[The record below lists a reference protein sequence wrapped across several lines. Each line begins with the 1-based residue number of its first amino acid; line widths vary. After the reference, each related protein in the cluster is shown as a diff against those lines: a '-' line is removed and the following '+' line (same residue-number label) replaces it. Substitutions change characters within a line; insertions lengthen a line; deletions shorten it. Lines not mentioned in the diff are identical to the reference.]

1 MARSKKP
8 KGYGTRPGSPS
19 RVRQA
24 GVKQASAAANTGMVW
39 PVPYPKAHAT
49 ALAMQFK
56 FQASEWWSSDRLL
69 ANQLRQVDCLL
80 RHALKTV
87 PYYREKFRGQP
98 AVSGAPLT
106 VEEFRQL
113 PLLQRM
119 DIQTAGKALVSKA
132 LPESHGKAFE
142 VKSSGSTGR
151 PIQVLGTD
159 LTNMY
164 VAALTMRGHL
174 WHRRDGTCRNVDIR
188 TAKAAGARRQSV
200 WMPVPDAGKSIRLDI
215 NSPID
220 KLLDQ
225 LVVEDPVYLQT
236 HPHTL
241 MGLIEDSTARG
252 LLPRSLRE
260 ARTFGEAL
268 APHIRAAARQHW
280 GIDVVDNYSAME
292 TGTVAHQCPESEN
305 LHVQAE
311 SVLVEVLRD
320 DDTPCQAGEVGR
332 VVITSLHN
340 FATPLIRYEIGDRAE
355 VGEACGCGRG
365 LPVLTRIVGR
375 ERNFLVL
382 PTGEKRFPEARYMLM
397 EVAPQIRQFQIIQKV
412 PEKMEIKLV
421 IDEPLTRQ
429 AIDRLTQTMN
439 DKFGYPFEYEFFYAD
454 DIPRAPNGKFEE
466 FKSEVSQS
474 PERHS

>member
-87 PYYREKFRGQP
+87 PYYREKFQGHP

-113 PLLQRM
+113 PLLQRT

-252 LLPRSLRE
+252 LLPRR
-260 ARTFGEAL
+260 
-268 APHIRAAARQHW
+268 
-280 GIDVVDNYSAME
+280 
-292 TGTVAHQCPESEN
+292 
-305 LHVQAE
+305 
-311 SVLVEVLRD
+311 
-320 DDTPCQAGEVGR
+320 
-332 VVITSLHN
+332 
-340 FATPLIRYEIGDRAE
+340 
-355 VGEACGCGRG
+355 ACGKHGHLVRRWRRTSGLRRG
-365 LPVLTRIVGR
+365 NTGALTLSTTTARWRR
-375 ERNFLVL
+375 ERW
-382 PTGEKRFPEARYMLM
+382 PTNVRNRRICTY
-397 EVAPQIRQFQIIQKV
+397 RQ
-412 PEKMEIKLV
+412 
-421 IDEPLTRQ
+421 
-429 AIDRLTQTMN
+429 N
-439 DKFGYPFEYEFFYAD
+439 PFWWRSCAMMT
-454 DIPRAPNGKFEE
+454 PRARPAKWDG
-466 FKSEVSQS
+466 SSS
-474 PERHS
+474 PHYIISPHR